1 MRKNIFSILLILL
14 MLVSYAGLNATV
26 LIADVAEMG
35 AWSISTSSVDNQD
48 WLVATSYYT
57 VDTSAAA
64 TDSILRLYTPAL
76 AAKFNWNAPI
86 EVIVNESAATI
97 NTIASATYLYQ
108 GWAETFAVTVDTLGA
123 ATITA
128 GYEHGI
134 ILDDCKAAAQTV
146 YLYGSQYRVG
156 DTTYGTYHIAPTP
169 EIAFSIESATG
180 KFIAG
185 QVIRIRVVQLLN
197 LNLPG
202 VWHP

>member
-146 YLYGSQYRVG
+146 YLYGSQYRVT
-156 DTTYGTYHIAPTP
+156 DTAYGTYHIAPMP

-180 KFIAG
+180 KFIAD
-185 QVIRIRVVQLLN
+185 QVIRIRVVQLLD

>member
-146 YLYGSQYRVG
+146 YLYGSQYRVA
-156 DTTYGTYHIAPTP
+156 DTAYGTYHIAPMP

-180 KFIAG
+180 RFIDG